1 MSPFLRVPDGIWRF
15 WDKGQ
20 CQTHGEGMLGVM
32 VTRTWVSRKV
42 FNLVVTRMMNTHL
55 PHRGPFPTTRT
66 STVQIQVD
74 AHLYS

>member
-1 MSPFLRVPDGIWRF
+1 
-15 WDKGQ
+15 
-20 CQTHGEGMLGVM
+20 MLGVM